1 MGSSG
6 CGSLIEHFCH
16 LEDSGRDQG
25 KRHQLLDIIA
35 MTICAVV
42 GGAEGWD
49 DVELFVQC
57 KYEWFLRFPDLPHG
71 VPCSDT
77 FARVFSGID
86 PEQFRNCF
94 MDWVNSVS
102 QLTQGQVIAL
112 DGKTLRRSHDRPSGK
127 AAIHMV
133 SAWASE
139 NSLVLGQVKVD
150 EKTNEITAIP
160 ELLNLLDVS
169 GCIVTI
175 DAMGCQK
182 KIAQQIVSQEADY
195 LLAVKE
201 NQGKLLEDVA
211 DLFSC
216 GQRTGFADIQHDF
229 CQTVSS
235 GHGRVETR
243 RCWTID
249 DPEQLSY
256 LDTRGDWPGLRSI
269 GMVAAGRYQGEQVSE
284 ETRYYISSPES
295 DAHRFLRATRSHW
308 GIENRVH
315 WILDVSFREDESRV
329 RTGNAPENLAIV
341 RHMALNLLRQ
351 DRTSKASIKAKRKL
365 AGWDNDYLLSIFSN

>member
-1 MGSSG
+1 MGSSEG
-6 CGSLIEHFCH
+6 GSLMEHFGP
-16 LEDSGRDQG
+16 LEDSRRDQG

-35 MTICAVV
+35 MTSSAVI

-49 DVELFVQC
+49 DVELFVRC
-57 KYEWFLRFPDLPHG
+57 KYEWFQRFLGLPHG

-77 FARVFSGID
+77 FARVFAGID

-94 MDWVNSVS
+94 RDWVNSVS

-112 DGKTLRRSHDRPSGK
+112 DGKTLRRCHDRPSGK
-127 AAIHMV
+127 EAIHMV

-150 EKTNEITAIP
+150 EKSNEITAIA

-175 DAMGCQK
+175 DAVGCQK
-182 KIAQQIVSQEADY
+182 KIARQIVSQEADY
-195 LLAVKE
+195 VLAVKE

-216 GQRTGFADIQHDF
+216 GQRTEFADMRHDF
-229 CQTVSS
+229 CQTVGS
-235 GHGRVETR
+235 GRVETR

-249 DPEQLSY
+249 GPEQLSY

-269 GMVAAGRYQGEQVSE
+269 GMVTAERCKGDQVSV
-284 ETRYYISSPES
+284 ETRYYISSLES
-295 DAHRFLRATRSHW
+295 DAQQFLRATGNHW

-315 WILDVSFREDESRV
+315 WVLEVSFREDESRV

-341 RHMALNLLRQ
+341 RHLALNLLRQ
-351 DRTSKASIKAKRKL
+351 ERTSKASIKAKRKL
-365 AGWDNDYLLSIFSN
+365 AGWDNHYLLSILSN